1 MTFVGLEQKEVVLLQ
16 FDESVWAVCTENR
29 LQGTN
34 MGIFY
39 GCFKSPGRE
48 RDEEGVKLGYKKQRG
63 VNGAQGKREME
74 RKRGKR
80 ERETEVE

>member
-48 RDEEGVKLGYKKQRG
+48 GEVGLQETKRGEWSPREKRDGEE
-63 VNGAQGKREME
+63 KREE
-74 RKRGKR
+74 R
-80 ERETEVE
+80 ERN